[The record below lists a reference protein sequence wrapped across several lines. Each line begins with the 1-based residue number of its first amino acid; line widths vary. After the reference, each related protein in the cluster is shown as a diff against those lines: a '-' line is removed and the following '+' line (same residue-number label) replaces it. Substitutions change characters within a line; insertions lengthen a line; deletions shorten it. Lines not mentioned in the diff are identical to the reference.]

1 MKLKIVFKA
10 SLKRYSNSSDGID
23 NISIDG
29 PATIQDIID
38 LYGISPLDVGIT
50 IINGKMVPRSHVG
63 ATEPDP
69 GGVLST
75 VSRISRGKLGV
86 TNLQG

>member
-50 IINGKMVPRSHVG
+50 IINGKMVPRSTFLKDNDVVELF
-63 ATEPDP
+63 TMLK
-69 GGVLST
+69 GG
-75 VSRISRGKLGV
+75 
-86 TNLQG
+86 